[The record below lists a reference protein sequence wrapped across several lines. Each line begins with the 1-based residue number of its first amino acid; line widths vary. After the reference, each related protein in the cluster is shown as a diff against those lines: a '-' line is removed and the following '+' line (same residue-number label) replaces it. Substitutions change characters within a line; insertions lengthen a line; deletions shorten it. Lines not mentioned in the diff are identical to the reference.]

1 MRKGPR
7 RGRAPFA
14 ATPIRRTARCLCV
27 VLYLHATPS
36 QVSGRLIGEARH
48 AKLLAECNADP
59 ALAYESFIWNVRAA
73 GAALEAIHVFELVLR
88 NAIDQQ
94 LRVWH
99 HGLTGTPDW
108 LVSPHPFVLQVVPQS
123 RISEAVARASK
134 LASEK
139 GRPAIHDDVV
149 AQLSLGVWRYI
160 LPSNANKTKQRL
172 WREATAAAFPH
183 WRGTWDP
190 QSLVTRVANAHALR
204 NCVAHL
210 EPLHSMTCAGFDA
223 TCAVCAMPSVQMLLR
238 SLSQPSA

>member
-1 MRKGPR
+1 
-7 RGRAPFA
+7 
-14 ATPIRRTARCLCV
+14 
-27 VLYLHATPS
+27 
-36 QVSGRLIGEARH
+36 
-48 AKLLAECNADP
+48 
-59 ALAYESFIWNVRAA
+59 
-73 GAALEAIHVFELVLR
+73 
-88 NAIDQQ
+88 
-94 LRVWH
+94 
-99 HGLTGTPDW
+99 
-108 LVSPHPFVLQVVPQS
+108 
-123 RISEAVARASK
+123 VARASK